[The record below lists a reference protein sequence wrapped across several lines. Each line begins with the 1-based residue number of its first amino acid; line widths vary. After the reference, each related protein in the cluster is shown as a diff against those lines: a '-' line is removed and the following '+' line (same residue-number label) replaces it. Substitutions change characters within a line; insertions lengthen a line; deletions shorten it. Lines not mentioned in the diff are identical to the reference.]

1 MKLLLQHKIVAGYL
15 LLMAVI
21 GCMVAI
27 VLHERK
33 RVAEI
38 EQKSIAIFQTQSN
51 ISTTHRHI
59 TVLATFGESVM
70 TWTGKDCELYR
81 TRRLKADSLLQI
93 LREQCKEFVRP
104 EQVDSLRSL
113 LLNKEEHLLRMKEI
127 FRQQK
132 HIDNLLAGQYSL
144 VTSQANTSRTVTRKK
159 KGIAGFFGGKETV
172 QLPSA
177 NTKVRARGNELISL
191 QEERRRN
198 IETYTDSLRLHN
210 RELNG
215 KLRTLITSL
224 DEQALSALRNKEVR
238 LKDSYEH
245 STLVITGLIIFSIP
259 IYLISTPTST
269 AQS

>member
-1 MKLLLQHKIVAGYL
+1 MRLLLQHKIFIGYF

-33 RVAEI
+33 RVSEI
-38 EQKSIAIFQTQSN
+38 EQESITIFQTQSN

-104 EQVDSLRSL
+104 EQVDSLRSQ

-132 HIDNLLAGQYSL
+132 QIDSLLAGQ
-144 VTSQANTSRTVTRKK
+144 
-159 KGIAGFFGGKETV
+159 
-172 QLPSA
+172 
-177 NTKVRARGNELISL
+177 
-191 QEERRRN
+191 
-198 IETYTDSLRLHN
+198 
-210 RELNG
+210 
-215 KLRTLITSL
+215 
-224 DEQALSALRNKEVR
+224 
-238 LKDSYEH
+238 
-245 STLVITGLIIFSIP
+245 
-259 IYLISTPTST
+259 
-269 AQS
+269 

>member
-1 MKLLLQHKIVAGYL
+1 MRLLLQHKIFIGYF

-33 RVAEI
+33 RVSEI
-38 EQKSIAIFQTQSN
+38 EQESITIFQTQSN

-104 EQVDSLRSL
+104 EQVDSLRSQ

-127 FRQQK
+127 FTC
-132 HIDNLLAGQYSL
+132 H
-144 VTSQANTSRTVTRKK
+144 
-159 KGIAGFFGGKETV
+159 
-172 QLPSA
+172 
-177 NTKVRARGNELISL
+177 
-191 QEERRRN
+191 
-198 IETYTDSLRLHN
+198 
-210 RELNG
+210 
-215 KLRTLITSL
+215 ITSKYL
-224 DEQALSALRNKEVR
+224 PYCHPQEKR
-238 LKDSYEH
+238 DSR
-245 STLVITGLIIFSIP
+245 IIRRQGNRTIA
-259 IYLISTPTST
+259 IR
-269 AQS
+269 

>member
-33 RVAEI
+33 RVSEI
-38 EQKSIAIFQTQSN
+38 EQESITIFQTQSN

-70 TWTGKDCELYR
+70 TWTGKDCKLYR

-132 HIDNLLAGQYSL
+132 QI
-144 VTSQANTSRTVTRKK
+144 
-159 KGIAGFFGGKETV
+159 
-172 QLPSA
+172 
-177 NTKVRARGNELISL
+177 
-191 QEERRRN
+191 
-198 IETYTDSLRLHN
+198 DSLLGRPIFTCH
-210 RELNG
+210 
-215 KLRTLITSL
+215 ITSKYL
-224 DEQALSALRNKEVR
+224 PYCHPQEKR
-238 LKDSYEH
+238 DSR
-245 STLVITGLIIFSIP
+245 IIRRQGNRTIA
-259 IYLISTPTST
+259 IR
-269 AQS
+269 

>member
-1 MKLLLQHKIVAGYL
+1 
-15 LLMAVI
+15 MAII
-21 GCMVAI
+21 GSMVAI

-38 EQKSIAIFQTQSN
+38 EQESITIFQTQSN

-70 TWTGKDCELYR
+70 TWTDKDCELYR

-132 HIDNLLAGQYSL
+132 QIDSLLASQYSL

-159 KGIAGFFGGKETV
+159 KGIAGLFGGKETV

-177 NTKVRARGNELISL
+177 NTKVRARG
-191 QEERRRN
+191 ERA
-198 IETYTDSLRLHN
+198 YFLA
-210 RELNG
+210 G
-215 KLRTLITSL
+215 RTQKKHRDLYG
-224 DEQALSALRNKEVR
+224 QSAV
-238 LKDSYEH
+238 
-245 STLVITGLIIFSIP
+245 
-259 IYLISTPTST
+259 
-269 AQS
+269 A

>member
-1 MKLLLQHKIVAGYL
+1 MRLLLQHKIFIGYF

-33 RVAEI
+33 RVSEI
-38 EQKSIAIFQTQSN
+38 EQESITIFQTQSN

-104 EQVDSLRSL
+104 EQVDSLRSQ

-132 HIDNLLAGQYSL
+132 QIDSLLAGQYSL
-144 VTSQANTSRTVTRKK
+144 VTSQANTC
-159 KGIAGFFGGKETV
+159 
-172 QLPSA
+172 
-177 NTKVRARGNELISL
+177 
-191 QEERRRN
+191 
-198 IETYTDSLRLHN
+198 
-210 RELNG
+210 
-215 KLRTLITSL
+215 
-224 DEQALSALRNKEVR
+224 LSAINVGNQQITKQTPNFTPNNVKLGVFVLFKKTAER
-238 LKDSYEH
+238 LCID
-245 STLVITGLIIFSIP
+245 
-259 IYLISTPTST
+259 
-269 AQS
+269 Q